1 MMIIY
6 FIIIGDILCSF
17 PREFLKESG
26 TIITTRP
33 LYVVIVGAILSPFIF
48 KKQIHELKG
57 ASILLFVAIFM
68 FIIVFTFQLI
78 SAGADQNGDEDFSEY
93 YKFTFDRQFFTSIAV
108 FMTAYSFQ
116 FNLFPVMNSMKAKS
130 NVEGIK
136 SVYYALLMAM
146 GIYITLSVLSIY
158 TFGSS
163 LQADV
168 LDNVN
173 EEVEHEWE
181 SMVLR
186 IAFVIVIVCH
196 IPYIF
201 FSAKEAM
208 LIIIDEW
215 DR

>member
-1 MMIIY
+1 M
-6 FIIIGDILCSF
+6 
-17 PREFLKESG
+17 
-26 TIITTRP
+26 
-33 LYVVIVGAILSPFIF
+33 
-48 KKQIHELKG
+48 
-57 ASILLFVAIFM
+57 
-68 FIIVFTFQLI
+68 
-78 SAGADQNGDEDFSEY
+78 
-93 YKFTFDRQFFTSIAV
+93 DRQFFTSIAV

-116 FNLFPVMNSMKAKS
+116 FNLFPVMNSMKAKA

-173 EEVEHEWE
+173 EEVDHEWE